1 MEEPFKNWPILKW
14 ISIGIYM
21 MLWFGGILALIVF
34 TSDGSVELTWIV
46 IGVLVVSFVYNL
58 GHLNGW
64 KELRGY
70 LSEDFLNAK
79 WYFEDEDTTI
89 FPVTKKKATGPM
101 KDLID
106 SQYKDAKKGLYLLI
120 TVFAI
125 YLLLAWSGLWRH
137 LLNWLSE
144 LFGVRFF

>member
-46 IGVLVVSFVYNL
+46 IGVLVFSFVYNL

-70 LSEDFLNAK
+70 LSEDFLNDK

-106 SQYKDAKKGLYLLI
+106 SEYKDAKKGLYLLI
-120 TVFAI
+120 TAFAI